1 MVILSASNLDFFIT
15 GVQVVK
21 LFSLPTLPPQ
31 YKFVQLAGKT
41 LSRHKSPIYPLNC
54 PICFFRFF
62 SGEIYPCRLETIL
75 GRFRGVSAH
84 TLFMLSLKNSTHYL
98 RLACVSFVGET
109 EKFTGTENVD
119 TINIARNVVSVSL
132 MLFFW
137 FLSPFLSGKISMWSP
152 TSQILNKKARSSDLD
167 LFLFKNLG
175 EVPKPLF
182 FFTFTKKGKT
192 KIVVPFYL

>member
-1 MVILSASNLDFFIT
+1 
-15 GVQVVK
+15 
-21 LFSLPTLPPQ
+21 
-31 YKFVQLAGKT
+31 
-41 LSRHKSPIYPLNC
+41 
-54 PICFFRFF
+54 
-62 SGEIYPCRLETIL
+62 
-75 GRFRGVSAH
+75 
-84 TLFMLSLKNSTHYL
+84 MLSLKKSTHFL

-137 FLSPFLSGKISMWSP
+137 FLSYFYLASIVCGSPHTFLSGKIRIWCP
-152 TSQILNKKARSSDLD
+152 TSQILNKKSRSSDLD

-182 FFTFTKKGKT
+182 FYFHKKRKDQNSRSFLFINHHSCKRKCCGT
-192 KIVVPFYL
+192 ITYFYNFLIFSL

>member
-1 MVILSASNLDFFIT
+1 
-15 GVQVVK
+15 
-21 LFSLPTLPPQ
+21 
-31 YKFVQLAGKT
+31 
-41 LSRHKSPIYPLNC
+41 
-54 PICFFRFF
+54 
-62 SGEIYPCRLETIL
+62 
-75 GRFRGVSAH
+75 
-84 TLFMLSLKNSTHYL
+84 MLSLKNSTHYL

-137 FLSPFLSGKISMWSP
+137 FLSHFLSGKISMWSP

-182 FFTFTKKGKT
+182 FLLSQKKERPK
-192 KIVVPFYL
+192 